1 MAEYKLKT
9 GTVGEVVVGTFRKIE
24 DSVVGTHKKIEN
36 GVVGAYKKI
45 EDGFVDRFLEE
56 VETESEINTAEA
68 EATDRAE

>member
-1 MAEYKLKT
+1 MSEYKFKT
-9 GTVGEVVVGTFRKIE
+9 ERVGEVVVGVYKKIE
-24 DSVVGTHKKIEN
+24 DSVVETHKKIEN

>member
-1 MAEYKLKT
+1 MSEYKLKT
-9 GTVGEVVVGTFRKIE
+9 ERVGEV
-24 DSVVGTHKKIEN
+24 
-36 GVVGAYKKI
+36 VVGAYKKI